1 MSDSKIAPHSMAPLR
16 SWLTAPMDRDV
27 SEALDRLRR
36 APDVQQIAVMPDVHL
51 ATDVCIGV
59 VIATSHLIYP
69 QAVGGDIGC
78 GMLAVAVD
86 LEASSLK
93 NPKAAAQLLN
103 ELGRAIPP
111 RRRNRDAVLT
121 QPAELQNEPLSHPSL
136 DASRR
141 REGEIEF
148 ATLGSGNHFLEL
160 QADEE
165 DRLWI
170 TVHSGSR
177 ALGQAIRDHHL
188 ARAQVVDGRF
198 RTLDAE
204 SNAGKEYLYDAAW
217 ARRFAAASRKAI
229 AEEAG
234 KVLTQML
241 KCSICWETMI
251 KTDHNHVAHEHHG
264 GRALWVHRKGAMHI
278 QQGEPGVLP
287 GSMGSP
293 SFHVEGRGCED
304 ALCSSAHGAGRALS
318 RGAAR
323 SKFSDRDLQR
333 QMEGVW
339 YDYRLTGKLRD
350 EAPAAYKDI
359 RAVLK
364 AERELVK
371 VVRTLRPVLNYKG
384 I

>member
-1 MSDSKIAPHSMAPLR
+1 MSDSAILPQRLAPLQ
-16 SWLTAPMDRDV
+16 SWLAAPLDREV
-27 SEALDRLRR
+27 SEALERLRR

-51 ATDVCIGV
+51 SADVCIGV
-59 VIATSHLIYP
+59 VIATSNLIYP

-86 LEASSLK
+86 LEAAAMR
-93 NPKAAAQLLN
+93 NPKVAAQVLK
-103 ELGRAIPP
+103 ELGRAIPA
-111 RRRNRDAVLT
+111 RRRNRDVVVP
-121 QPAELQNEPLSHPSL
+121 QPVGLANAPLSHASL
-136 DASRR
+136 EAIRR
-141 REGEIEF
+141 KECEIEF
-148 ATLGSGNHFLEL
+148 ATLGSGNHFLEM

-165 DRLWI
+165 GRLWLM
-170 TVHSGSR
+170 VHSGSR

-188 ARAQVVDGRF
+188 ARADLVGCRL
-198 RTLDAE
+198 RALDAE
-204 SNAGKEYLYDAAW
+204 SDRGKEYLHDALW
-217 ARRFAAASRKAI
+217 AREFASASRRAM

-234 KVLTQML
+234 NVLERAL
-241 KCSICWETMI
+241 KSGICWGTMI
-251 KTDHNHVAHEHHG
+251 ATDHNHVAHERHG
-264 GRALWVHRKGAMHI
+264 ERELWVHRKGAMQV
-278 QQGEPGVLP
+278 QQGQLGVLP

-293 SFHVEGRGCED
+293 SFHVEGRGCEE

-323 SKFSDRDLQR
+323 ARFNEREFQR

-339 YDYRLTGKLRD
+339 YDYRLAGKLRD

-364 AERELVK
+364 AQKELVK
-371 VVRTLRPVLNYKG
+371 VVRTLRPVLSYKG